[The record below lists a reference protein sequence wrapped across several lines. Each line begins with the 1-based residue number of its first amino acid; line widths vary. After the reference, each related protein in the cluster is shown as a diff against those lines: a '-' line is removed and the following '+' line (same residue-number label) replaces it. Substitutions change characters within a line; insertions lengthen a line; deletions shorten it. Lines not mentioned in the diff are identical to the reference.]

1 MNTQTNESMPA
12 WRGMALAMVMSGA
25 VAAATG
31 CAWSRANN
39 AGDDQWI
46 SSVPEDQGMY
56 AYTGEGLVRLDGDV
70 EWEKKTWARRSD
82 LPANS
87 ELIIRDAELAGSDG
101 NAVGLRKVAWV
112 RSTINDT
119 GQIAPVTGNKWLSAP
134 LPALEVPLDYIKTAE
149 SDPELIRIRPQQPF
163 EPGLYSLYAETAEG
177 SRNARFGV
185 AWPETDKDA
194 YAASVCVDRYA
205 GAETVYRLCEEQNL
219 AGADDKLQIY
229 LVRPEK
235 RDSGAGRSTV
245 ISGVILNNSSRV
257 QPVPLLNAELRNT
270 QGQTLT
276 SWRFKADS
284 TELEPGQSTSFRT
297 EVGRTSHQV
306 HSVNVNF
313 TSTQASN

>member
-1 MNTQTNESMPA
+1 MNTQSNDSMPA
-12 WRGMALAMVMSGA
+12 WRGMALAMVLSGA
-25 VAAATG
+25 IAAASG

-39 AGDDQWI
+39 PGDNQWI

-70 EWEKKTWARRSD
+70 EWEKKTWERRSN
-82 LPANS
+82 LPPNS

-101 NAVGLRKVAWV
+101 NAVGLRRVAWL
-112 RSTINDT
+112 RSTINDSGEIT
-119 GQIAPVTGNKWLSAP
+119 PATGNKWVSAP
-134 LPALEVPLDYIKTAE
+134 LATLEVPLDYVETTR
-149 SDPELIRIRPQQPF
+149 SDPDLVHLRPQQPL
-163 EPGLYSLYAETAEG
+163 EPGLYALYAETAEG

-205 GAETVYRLCEEQNL
+205 GAETAYRRCQEQNL
-219 AGADDKLQIY
+219 AGAGDQLQIY

-235 RDSGAGRSTV
+235 RDSSAGRSMV
-245 ISGVILNNSSRV
+245 ISGVILNSSSRA
-257 QPVPLLNAELRNT
+257 QPVPLLTAELRNA
-270 QGQTLT
+270 QGQALT

-313 TSTQASN
+313 ASTQASN